1 MQYIAHRI
9 NTAAQLREVPPA
21 YGVELDARDGLDGR
35 IYLQHDPFTAGE
47 DFEEY
52 LKEYRPHGTMI
63 VNVKSER
70 LELKARELLQ
80 KYGVEDYFF
89 LDCSFP
95 MVKLLTDMGER
106 RIALRYSELEGM
118 DTLRNMAGLID
129 WVWVDCFTK
138 MPLTHTD
145 YCELKDMG
153 YKLCLVSPDLVG
165 REQEITA
172 YRGLIDERGI
182 GFDAVCGKIY
192 NAGQWLKVR

>member
-35 IYLQHDPFTAGE
+35 IYLQHEPFTAGE

-52 LKEYRPHGTMI
+52 LKEYSPHGTMI

-80 KYGVEDYFF
+80 KYHVKDYFF

-95 MVKLLTDMGER
+95 MVKLLTDMRER

-118 DTLRNMAGLID
+118 DTLRNMAGLVD
-129 WVWVDCFTK
+129 WVWIDCFTK
-138 MPLTHTD
+138 MPLTQEDFH
-145 YCELKDMG
+145 ELKGLG

-165 REQEITA
+165 RAEEIEEYKRQLA
-172 YRGLIDERGI
+172 DMKIV
-182 GFDAVCGKIY
+182 FDAICVKIQHAY
-192 NAGQWLKVR
+192 KWA